1 MSEPFRQGENGR
13 LASVRHAPERVE
25 PNWQRLQTLES
36 AGFPAFDWAALPET
50 LSGTGRVAAKSID
63 RAIDLKLGVG
73 PIGGFLSLSR
83 HDLSGGSRDGPDD
96 AADTGKEEDGEDVP
110 GVAVWLDQ
118 GE

>member
-1 MSEPFRQGENGR
+1 VSSNETENRRKAPKG
-13 LASVRHAPERVE
+13 SVTDRVQ
-25 PNWQRLQTLES
+25 PNWQRPQTLES
-36 AGFPAFDWAALPET
+36 AGFPAFGWAALPET
-50 LSGTGRVAAKSID
+50 LSGTGLVAAKSID

-96 AADTGKEEDGEDVP
+96 TADTGEDEDGKDVP